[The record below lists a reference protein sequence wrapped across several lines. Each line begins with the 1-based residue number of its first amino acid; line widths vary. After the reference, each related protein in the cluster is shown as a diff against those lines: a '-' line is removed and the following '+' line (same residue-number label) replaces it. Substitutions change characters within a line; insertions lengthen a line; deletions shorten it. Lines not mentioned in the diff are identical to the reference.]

1 MKLID
6 YDSIS
11 FSRVCLACW
20 IYKFSS
26 WNEPFFKHSPTWYD
40 SSEDSLDLV
49 FVTNLQSRFLTFLQ
63 SSLQLFFTIERITSK
78 TSKIKHLLTSR
89 KILKFLSVLSDNFNQ
104 FISNLSKKWSKLLI
118 IQTKS
123 TKLLTKEP
131 FWFNWRKVSRASQPY
146 FPIRRFM

>member
-11 FSRVCLACW
+11 FWRVCLAFW

-63 SSLQLFFTIERITSK
+63 SSLQLFFTSK